1 MYNVFQ
7 HVPGHACNYRIQV
20 FHVLEH
26 QGTGGET
33 LLVDGFFAAETLRQD
48 NPTAFKCLSETVVAH
63 EFYDSDHRVRS
74 LGTVLSFHP
83 TTKKMLSIRY
93 ITLIAYRI
101 LMKVKLNI
109 VNPTALNYVCY
120 IVWYYILKGTR
131 TSNVWHQNLKRAM
144 YSTVLLVKI

>member
-1 MYNVFQ
+1 MDFNFSFPYAVQCSIYIITMYNVFQ

-74 LGTVLSFHP
+74 LGMVLSIHP
-83 TTKKMLSIRY
+83 TTKKMFSIRY
-93 ITLIAYRI
+93 TYHSIRNFKTESEI
-101 LMKVKLNI
+101 
-109 VNPTALNYVCY
+109 
-120 IVWYYILKGTR
+120 
-131 TSNVWHQNLKRAM
+131 
-144 YSTVLLVKI
+144 

>member
-1 MYNVFQ
+1 MYFNMCLE
-7 HVPGHACNYRIQV
+7 CNYRIQV

-74 LGTVLSFHP
+74 LGMVLSIHP
-83 TTKKMLSIRY
+83 TTKKMFSIRY
-93 ITLIAYRI
+93 TYHSIQYFKTESEI
-101 LMKVKLNI
+101 
-109 VNPTALNYVCY
+109 
-120 IVWYYILKGTR
+120 
-131 TSNVWHQNLKRAM
+131 
-144 YSTVLLVKI
+144 

>member
-7 HVPGHACNYRIQV
+7 HVPVHAFTYRIQV

-33 LLVDGFFAAETLRQD
+33 LLVDGFFAAETLRRD

-74 LGTVLSFHP
+74 LGTVLSIHP
-83 TTKKMLSIRY
+83 TTKKMFSIRY
-93 ITLIAYRI
+93 TYHSIRNFKTESEI
-101 LMKVKLNI
+101 
-109 VNPTALNYVCY
+109 
-120 IVWYYILKGTR
+120 
-131 TSNVWHQNLKRAM
+131 
-144 YSTVLLVKI
+144 